1 MLMKFADIEIEV
13 TDGWESAI
21 GQIVRSTEDP
31 SKGYLVRGYDPVTD
45 EVIIVRDVYDALVSE
60 KTRAQSSK

>member
-21 GQIVRSTEDP
+21 GQIVRSTKDP

-45 EVIIVRDVYDALVSE
+45 EVIIVRDAYDALVSE
-60 KTRAQSSK
+60 KARAQSSK